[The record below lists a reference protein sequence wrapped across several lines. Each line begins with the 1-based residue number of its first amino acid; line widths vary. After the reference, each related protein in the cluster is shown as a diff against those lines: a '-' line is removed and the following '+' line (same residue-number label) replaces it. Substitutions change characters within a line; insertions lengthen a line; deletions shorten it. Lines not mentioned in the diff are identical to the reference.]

1 MKSIAI
7 SLALTTALSA
17 LASQPGIICRD
28 DRRLENGPLNELI
41 LTFAEGGYLLQSQYV
56 SSRTSTD
63 IVIENWAETL
73 ACRID
78 EKSTLAFC
86 ENQQGLTAFVKER
99 REVFLDSLE
108 EDGKKK
114 TNRYIDIS
122 LSENGVEKKALSF
135 TASHCQTFG
144 GDA

>member
-1 MKSIAI
+1 MKTIAI
-7 SLALTTALSA
+7 FFALLSTFSA
-17 LASQPGIICRD
+17 LAAKPGIICRD
-28 DRRLENGPLNELI
+28 DRRLENGPLRELI
-41 LTFAEGGYLLQSQYV
+41 LTFTDNGYLLQSQFV

-63 IVIENWAETL
+63 IVIENWAEKL

-86 ENQQGLTAFVKER
+86 ENQQGLTGFVKER

-108 EDGKKK
+108 EDDKKK

-122 LSENGVEKKALSF
+122 LNENGVEKKTESF
-135 TASHCQTFG
+135 AASHCQTFG